1 MQTLAVDFGNT
12 NTVLAFRDGSSRE
25 TQCVNLPGISE
36 PESVL
41 IPSMIHYADGQ
52 IYIGSQVIREEK
64 ESSFTT
70 FRWMKRYI
78 GLNSPYHIRV
88 KGEKIS
94 AKQAAEDFLSNLIRE
109 TEKRFSAPADEL
121 VFSVPV
127 ESFEYYADWLISSFT
142 IEGFRKVRIVDEAV
156 SAAAGYGL
164 KMHAGESALFF
175 DFGGSTMQATVVRL
189 QEPNRREGFPSESF
203 QVIGKSGCSIG
214 GATVDRWIFE
224 EALMK
229 NGKDFS
235 DLMIHRDGQIVL
247 AACEKLKQQLSF
259 AEEADLSLILSD
271 HHKFVL
277 QQSREGIEQLFR
289 KRGLFLSVDAVIR
302 DALLQASDH
311 GIESSEITAVIPV
324 GGGSMIPSIRSE
336 LENIF
341 HRALILNGDPMTAV
355 AKGAMNLIDGFGVL
369 DFVRHQYAIR
379 IRDSKTGEFRFQ
391 PIIQPGT
398 PYPSNEPVASLK
410 IKATRQNQ
418 SIFGLAIYEISK
430 PAFRL
435 NEQTEIFFDEEGAI
449 RLFPR
454 TDAAKEEVDTF
465 WLNENAPFFL
475 HADPPGEKGN
485 ARFKV
490 EFKVD
495 CNKMLLIT
503 VYDLLSGSCLFEEY
517 PVIRLN

>member
-1 MQTLAVDFGNT
+1 MKTLAIDFGNT
-12 NTVLAFRDGSSRE
+12 NTVLAFREDSSQE
-25 TQCVNLPGISE
+25 TRCIYLPDISE
-36 PESVL
+36 PESAL
-41 IPSMIHYADGQ
+41 IPSIIHYANNQTFLGN
-52 IYIGSQVIREEK
+52 QVISEGK
-64 ESSFTT
+64 ENSFNT

-88 KGEKIS
+88 NGKRIS

-109 TEKRFSAPADEL
+109 AEERLAFQADEL
-121 VFSVPV
+121 IFSVPV
-127 ESFEYYADWLISSFT
+127 ESFEYYSNWLISHFT
-142 IEGFRKVRIVDEAV
+142 IEGIRKVEIVDEAV

-164 KMHAGESALFF
+164 KMHPGESALFF
-175 DFGGSTMQATVVRL
+175 DFGGSTIQATVVRL
-189 QEPNRREGFPSESF
+189 NESKDRGGFPSESF

-224 EALMK
+224 EALMQ

-235 DLMIHRDGQIVL
+235 DLIIQRDGRMIL

-277 QQSREGIEQLFR
+277 QQSREGLELLLR
-289 KRGLFLSVDAVIR
+289 KRGLFLSVDTVIR
-302 DALLQASDH
+302 DASLQASDH

-336 LENIF
+336 LENTF
-341 HRALILNGDPMTAV
+341 HKALILNGDPMTAV
-355 AKGAMNLIDGFGVL
+355 AKGAMNLVDGFGVL
-369 DFVRHQYAIR
+369 DFVRHQYAVR

-398 PYPSNEPVASLK
+398 PYPSNEPVSTLK

-418 SIFGLAIYEISK
+418 SLFGLAIYEISK
-430 PAFRL
+430 PAFRP

-454 TDAAKEEVDTF
+454 TEAAQEEDDTF
-465 WLNENAPFFL
+465 WLNENAPLFL
-475 HADPPGEKGN
+475 HADPPAEKGN

-495 CNKMLLIT
+495 RNKMLLIT
-503 VYDLLSGSCLFEEY
+503 VYDLLSGLCFFEEY